1 MEMVLR
7 LRKNGMSEIGW
18 ERGSKG
24 CLLLVLSCILYCGVG
39 MDSADY
45 RAKAE
50 DTVVYSQEIK
60 QNGSMCDG
68 YTELICKNAKKTFT
82 LYGWEQENAAAH
94 TLAEQRKHTGITE
107 RVQRLEIRETSII
120 QISRSSKKPRQI
132 FLSSKKKRR

>member
-45 RAKAE
+45 RA
-50 DTVVYSQEIK
+50 
-60 QNGSMCDG
+60 
-68 YTELICKNAKKTFT
+68 
-82 LYGWEQENAAAH
+82 
-94 TLAEQRKHTGITE
+94 
-107 RVQRLEIRETSII
+107 
-120 QISRSSKKPRQI
+120 
-132 FLSSKKKRR
+132 

>member
-82 LYGWEQENAAAH
+82 LYAGSRKMRRRTRWQNSESIQES
-94 TLAEQRKHTGITE
+94 QSGCSVWR
-107 RVQRLEIRETSII
+107 
-120 QISRSSKKPRQI
+120 
-132 FLSSKKKRR
+132 

>member
-82 LYGWEQENAAAH
+82 LYGWAHAGRTAKAYRNHRTGAAS
-94 TLAEQRKHTGITE
+94 GD
-107 RVQRLEIRETSII
+107 
-120 QISRSSKKPRQI
+120 
-132 FLSSKKKRR
+132 KRN